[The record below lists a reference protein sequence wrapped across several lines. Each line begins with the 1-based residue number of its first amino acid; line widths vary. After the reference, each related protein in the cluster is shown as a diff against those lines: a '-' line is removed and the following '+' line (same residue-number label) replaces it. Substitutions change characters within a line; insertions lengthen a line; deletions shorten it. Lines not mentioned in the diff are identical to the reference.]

1 MASDVQLSIMTSQ
14 ILAILDSSKTQK
26 PKSNKNET
34 IFSSN
39 KKNHSYFKDYNMAK
53 KKSFLTEVTL

>member
-26 PKSNKNET
+26 PKSSKNET

-39 KKNHSYFKDYNMAK
+39 KKNHSYFKDYNMEK
-53 KKSFLTEVTL
+53 KNFLTEVTF

>member
-26 PKSNKNET
+26 PKSSKNET

-53 KKSFLTEVTL
+53 KKAF